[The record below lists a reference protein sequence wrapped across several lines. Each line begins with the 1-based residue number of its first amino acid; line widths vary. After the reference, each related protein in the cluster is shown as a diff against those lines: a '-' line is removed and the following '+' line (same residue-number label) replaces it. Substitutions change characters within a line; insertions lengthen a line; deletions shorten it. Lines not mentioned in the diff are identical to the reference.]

1 MVAGHLHEKNGYY
14 YIILNLTDSAGRRK
28 PKWISTGL
36 TIKGNKKRAE
46 QMLMEERRKYANA
59 KAGDD
64 VLFAD
69 FMEQWLEIV
78 KSTVSIPTYSSYV
91 NAVKS
96 IIAPYFRKKKILLR
110 DLQAHDIQMFY
121 QEQLQRVKA
130 SSVIHYHANIHKALK
145 YAVKNDMI
153 PSNPADKVERPKQDK
168 FYGNFYDRDELNK
181 LFEAVTGTK
190 LELPVLLG
198 AFYGLRR
205 SEIVGLKWSAIDF
218 EQNTITISHTVTS
231 CNLDGKCVIV
241 AKDTTN
247 IHKAL
252 KYAVKNDMIPSNP
265 ADKVERPKQDKFY
278 GNFYDRDELNKL
290 FEAVTGTKLELPVLL
305 GAFYGLRRSEIVGL
319 KWSAIDF
326 EQNTITI
333 SHTVTSCNLDGK
345 CVIVAKDTTKTKSS
359 RRTLPLVPYF
369 HEKLLAVKAQQER
382 NQKLCGRSYNRE
394 FLEYICVDDIGD
406 RFKPNYITSQFPKLL
421 ERNGFRKI
429 RFHDLRHSCASLLLA
444 SGVPMKHIQEWLG
457 HSDFSTTANIY
468 AHLDY
473 SSKLTSASAMESN
486 FHLGV

>member
-14 YIILNLTDSAGRRK
+14 YIILNLTDSTGKRK

-59 KAGDD
+59 KTGDD

-181 LFEAVTGTK
+181 LFEAV
-190 LELPVLLG
+190 
-198 AFYGLRR
+198 A
-205 SEIVGLKWSAIDF
+205 
-218 EQNTITISHTVTS
+218 
-231 CNLDGKCVIV
+231 
-241 AKDTTN
+241 
-247 IHKAL
+247 
-252 KYAVKNDMIPSNP
+252 
-265 ADKVERPKQDKFY
+265 
-278 GNFYDRDELNKL
+278 
-290 FEAVTGTKLELPVLL
+290 GTKLELPVLL

>member
-181 LFEAVTGTK
+181 LFEAV
-190 LELPVLLG
+190 
-198 AFYGLRR
+198 A
-205 SEIVGLKWSAIDF
+205 
-218 EQNTITISHTVTS
+218 
-231 CNLDGKCVIV
+231 
-241 AKDTTN
+241 
-247 IHKAL
+247 
-252 KYAVKNDMIPSNP
+252 
-265 ADKVERPKQDKFY
+265 
-278 GNFYDRDELNKL
+278 
-290 FEAVTGTKLELPVLL
+290 GTKLELPVLL

-369 HEKLLAVKAQQER
+369 HEKLLAVKAQQGR

-406 RFKPNYITSQFPKLL
+406 RFKPNYITSQFPRLL

-429 RFHDLRHSCASLLLA
+429 RFHDLRHPYVKHTTKIFSLRLMDFQAQAYPDARRKTRGACQLLRVGQSRSPVRPLCNRKRFSCLPPQSKMSWILYAISMRLSGYTSTRSISNSASSVVSVSASKIALDASLRLSCRA
-444 SGVPMKHIQEWLG
+444 CS
-457 HSDFSTTANIY
+457 SCFFFACANTA
-468 AHLDY
+468 A
-473 SSKLTSASAMESN
+473 
-486 FHLGV
+486 

>member
-14 YIILNLTDSAGRRK
+14 YIILNLTDSAGKRK

-59 KAGDD
+59 KTGDD

-181 LFEAVTGTK
+181 LFEAVAGTK

-205 SEIVGLKWSAIDF
+205 SEIVGLKWS
-218 EQNTITISHTVTS
+218 V
-231 CNLDGKCVIV
+231 
-241 AKDTTN
+241 
-247 IHKAL
+247 
-252 KYAVKNDMIPSNP
+252 
-265 ADKVERPKQDKFY
+265 
-278 GNFYDRDELNKL
+278 
-290 FEAVTGTKLELPVLL
+290 
-305 GAFYGLRRSEIVGL
+305 
-319 KWSAIDF
+319 IDF

-486 FHLGV
+486 FHLGA

>member
-14 YIILNLTDSAGRRK
+14 YIILNLTDSAGKRK

-59 KAGDD
+59 KTGDD

-181 LFEAVTGTK
+181 LFEAV
-190 LELPVLLG
+190 
-198 AFYGLRR
+198 A
-205 SEIVGLKWSAIDF
+205 
-218 EQNTITISHTVTS
+218 
-231 CNLDGKCVIV
+231 
-241 AKDTTN
+241 
-247 IHKAL
+247 
-252 KYAVKNDMIPSNP
+252 
-265 ADKVERPKQDKFY
+265 
-278 GNFYDRDELNKL
+278 
-290 FEAVTGTKLELPVLL
+290 GTKLELPVLL

-359 RRTLPLVPYF
+359 RRTFPLVPYF

>member
-14 YIILNLTDSAGRRK
+14 YIILNLTDSAGKRK

-46 QMLMEERRKYANA
+46 QMLMEERRKYAKA

-181 LFEAVTGTK
+181 LFEAV
-190 LELPVLLG
+190 
-198 AFYGLRR
+198 A
-205 SEIVGLKWSAIDF
+205 
-218 EQNTITISHTVTS
+218 
-231 CNLDGKCVIV
+231 
-241 AKDTTN
+241 
-247 IHKAL
+247 
-252 KYAVKNDMIPSNP
+252 
-265 ADKVERPKQDKFY
+265 
-278 GNFYDRDELNKL
+278 
-290 FEAVTGTKLELPVLL
+290 GTKLELPVLL

-486 FHLGV
+486 FHLGA